1 MSAPIQR
8 NISNLPGVDYTAA
21 THHDNSSHDVSPDEA
36 SSDIQ
41 DLLHS
46 SAYQHAGD
54 IHGINTLRA
63 AIQALGRQ
71 PVNPGDM
78 TAVDT
83 GLRDSDAIAAQLAAG
98 SAHTGP
104 VAAAQ
109 RLLMQNQLGQ
119 VAQGGNLAQ
128 LAQAQNQATGGAG
141 QVGQQEANANGQDAM
156 ALTGQSAAQR
166 LKQYVMEGL
175 AHHATLQQ
183 HITSQGFN
191 NVLNNAQTDARETL
205 ASSGQMATLG
215 ADAQGIKNDANS
227 FNSNMQ
233 LARGALGAVGAG
245 LGMAARASSTD
256 PYANA
261 DANFA
266 NASRNTPDYTNE
278 VYDVSPNMA
287 TAGAADAFGQPAS
300 SVYSSP
306 SAAAWEP
313 TEALA

>member
-1 MSAPIQR
+1 
-8 NISNLPGVDYTAA
+8 
-21 THHDNSSHDVSPDEA
+21 
-36 SSDIQ
+36 
-41 DLLHS
+41 
-46 SAYQHAGD
+46 
-54 IHGINTLRA
+54 
-63 AIQALGRQ
+63 
-71 PVNPGDM
+71 M
-78 TAVDT
+78 TGVDT

-128 LAQAQNQATGGAG
+128 LAEAQNQATGGAG
-141 QVGQQEANANGQDAM
+141 QVGQQEANAKGQDAM

-191 NVLNNAQTDARETL
+191 NTLNNAQTDARETL

-215 ADAQGIKNDANS
+215 ADAQGIKNDANA
-227 FNSNMQ
+227 FNNNMQ
-233 LARGALGAVGAG
+233 TARGALGAIGAG
-245 LGMAARASSTD
+245 LGMAARANGAD

-261 DANFA
+261 DANFY

-287 TAGAADAFGQPAS
+287 TAGASDAFGQPAS